1 MGNEKLKWWENMY
14 WPVWRFFKHSF
25 HLRWFKW
32 WYQKLSRG
40 FSDRELWSL
49 DCTITDFVL
58 PRLKAFRYGTGGLVN
73 DGPSGCPMIDGFSD
87 NCETDD
93 GHSDM
98 YNEWLRILDVMIEG
112 FTYHQL
118 DSDDIDFGEF
128 KMHSTDCDDRE
139 GYSQLHIENLD
150 EEKYEAG
157 RAEEKRRYIVIE
169 QGMTYFAKY
178 YQNLWDA
185 ITICVV
191 PTLALSSN
199 IFI

>member
-1 MGNEKLKWWENMY
+1 MGNEKLKWWENIY
-14 WPVWRFFKHSF
+14 WPMYRFFKHIF

-58 PRLKAFRYGTGGLVN
+58 PRLKSFRYGTGGLVN

-87 NCETDD
+87 HCETDE
-93 GHSDM
+93 GHCAM

-118 DSDDIDFGEF
+118 NSDDIDFGEF
-128 KMHSTDCDDRE
+128 KMHSTDCADR
-139 GYSQLHIENLD
+139 GVYSELHIENMD
-150 EEKYEAG
+150 EETYEFA
-157 RAEEKRRYIVIE
+157 RAEELRREEVMKE
-169 QGMTYFAKY
+169 AFFLFAKY
-178 YQNLWDA
+178 YQNLWD
-185 ITICVV
+185 
-191 PTLALSSN
+191 
-199 IFI
+199 